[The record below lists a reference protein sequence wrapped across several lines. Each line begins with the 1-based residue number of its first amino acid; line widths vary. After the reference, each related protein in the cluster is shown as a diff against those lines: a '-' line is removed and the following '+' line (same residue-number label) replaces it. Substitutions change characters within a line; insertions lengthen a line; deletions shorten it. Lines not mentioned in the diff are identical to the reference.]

1 MISSKNINPTFPKMY
16 VRGNEF
22 EEINLVRSTIGENK
36 IKNEIEQ
43 LTEDD
48 WEDIRTQR
56 EIADVYKE
64 MSQLKERMSTL
75 NQKLK
80 RKQREIERLRMKRA
94 MKYTAIK
101 TARKMRKLMKRQVLI
116 DLTLDDDDDNKT
128 VVDSD
133 DEVLEDTSRLF
144 PSVDEILGQN

>member
-1 MISSKNINPTFPKMY
+1 MF

-36 IKNEIEQ
+36 IKNDIQQ

-48 WEDIRTQR
+48 WEDIRAQR
-56 EIADVYKE
+56 EINDVYKE

-94 MKYTAIK
+94 MKYSVIR

-116 DLTLDDDDDNKT
+116 DLTLEDDEDDKT

-133 DEVLEDTSRLF
+133 DERIDSTTRLF